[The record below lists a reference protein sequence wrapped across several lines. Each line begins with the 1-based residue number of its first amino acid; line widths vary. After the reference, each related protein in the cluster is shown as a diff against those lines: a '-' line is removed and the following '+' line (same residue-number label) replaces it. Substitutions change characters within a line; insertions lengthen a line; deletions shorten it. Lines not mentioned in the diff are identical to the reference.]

1 MLSSKTSLSHS
12 NNSVKLWAACTV
24 VNTEKRLRSMEQT
37 KIEAVQTV
45 KVPGQSHWE
54 IWLKICLIYKKL
66 EAAHSS
72 DLQVFFLADR

>member
-1 MLSSKTSLSHS
+1 MKMLSSKTSLSHS

-45 KVPGQSHWE
+45 KVPGQSH
-54 IWLKICLIYKKL
+54 
-66 EAAHSS
+66 
-72 DLQVFFLADR
+72 